1 MQSIPSVPIGSPA
14 PVPSLCQKLAFKVF
28 VCPCVCILTSVR
40 SKKWCLNQT
49 FHFEN
54 IRTKCWSAWN
64 VLLSNCD
71 GNELFRVIWKMIP
84 LCYRCWDPAV
94 FLELLLCCAFR
105 STACVKRRLSFPRIW
120 FCVGFFFFF
129 SLECECVLSTNI
141 CFHLYNLQFSNKQQ
155 MGEQYAKEQCP
166 NCLVSNTTW
175 VPSPSVKIDPDLFLY
190 AALESRGSNNEDKTK
205 VLLEAHV
212 GPVWAGKRH

>member
-120 FCVGFFFFF
+120 FCVGFFFFLVWSVNVCSVQTF
-129 SLECECVLSTNI
+129 VSIYTTYNSVINNRWENNMQKNNVQIALYQTPREC
-141 CFHLYNLQFSNKQQ
+141 HL
-155 MGEQYAKEQCP
+155 
-166 NCLVSNTTW
+166 
-175 VPSPSVKIDPDLFLY
+175 
-190 AALESRGSNNEDKTK
+190 
-205 VLLEAHV
+205 LL
-212 GPVWAGKRH
+212 